1 MFTKYLLPLVALG
14 LIVFA
19 VMHVGRASK
28 NEEPMKPPVEP
39 SRNPFTDTVAGAG
52 MVEAQTENIAI
63 GSPDA
68 GVIVTVFVE
77 VGQRVQA
84 GDKLFQLDDRL
95 LRADLKYRE
104 AAAAAAEAH
113 LTHLERQPRPEEVP
127 AAEAQVAEMEANLL
141 ARRDALDR
149 SRRLA
154 RTKVVTEEDLVARE
168 QEVRVAEAQVRRMSA
183 QLDLL
188 KAGAWQYDKLEAQ
201 ATLEETLAQVD
212 QVKAQLERLTVCA
225 LVDGQVL
232 QVNVRPGEFVATPAN
247 QALVILGN
255 VDLMHVRV
263 DIDEHDIHRFQPNAP
278 AMAGLR
284 GDPDHRFPLR
294 FMRVEPYVIPKRS
307 LTGDNTERVDT
318 RVLQVIYKV
327 DSPDERLYVG
337 QQLDVYID
345 LSKPAGKTHS
355 ASDRIEPRS

>member
-1 MFTKYLLPLVALG
+1 MFTKYFLPVVAIG

-28 NEEPMKPPVEP
+28 NEAPMQPPVEP

-52 MVEAQTENIAI
+52 MVEPQTENIAI

-68 GVIVTVFVE
+68 GVVVKVFVD
-77 VGQRVQA
+77 VGQRVKA
-84 GDKLFQLDDRL
+84 GDKLFQLDGRVL
-95 LRADLKYRE
+95 KADLKYRQ
-104 AAAAAAEAH
+104 AAAASAEAH
-113 LTHLERQPRPEEVP
+113 VTHLERQPRPEEVP

-141 ARRDALDR
+141 ARRDALER

-168 QEVRVAEAQVRRMSA
+168 QEFQVAEAQVRRMKA

-201 ATLEETLAQVD
+201 ATLDEALAQVD

-225 LVDGQVL
+225 LVDGEVL
-232 QVNVRPGEFVATPAN
+232 QVNVRPGEFVAAPAN

-255 VDLMHVRV
+255 VDLLHVRV
-263 DIDEHDIHRFQPNAP
+263 DIDEHDIHRFRPDAP
-278 AMAGLR
+278 AMAALR
-284 GDPDHRFPLR
+284 GDPEHRFPLR
-294 FMRVEPYVIPKRS
+294 FVRVEPYVIPKRS

-318 RVLQVIYKV
+318 RVLQVIYKI
-327 DSPDERLYVG
+327 DAPDERLYVG

-345 LSKPAGKTHS
+345 LSKDAKN
-355 ASDRIEPRS
+355 DD